1 MPEFCNHCNDYSR
14 SEVLRA
20 AIAEAGRGLPA
31 IEPGMPL
38 PAGTGLTRRSFVA
51 RSAGML
57 LSVYGASK
65 LPLRA
70 FEEGIAQAAVDAP
83 KTPVLVTIFLSGGAD
98 ALNVLFP
105 AGDPLYA
112 QYRPNIK
119 LDPSG
124 AKPVAEDG
132 RLYWHPSLGGL
143 SQLYDE
149 GKVTL
154 LPSVGYTHPDQSHFT
169 SRHFWE
175 VGATD
180 ASLMTGW
187 MGRFLDSVGVPD
199 NPLQGLALDTRLAPA
214 LASSKVPVSA
224 IDATDKYTFSA
235 NGVNDAAVTNRMIET
250 IAALAVPADPSEPAL
265 VQASAAVR
273 QSAELRA
280 QLASFNTDGASFNV
294 PASYPAT
301 GTFAKRLAGLAALI
315 GAGLPL
321 KCVALTAPGGYDT
334 HSAEAASLA
343 NGLKQTSDTLLA
355 FQRDLEQRGVA
366 DGVLTLVWSEF
377 GRRARENGSAGTDH
391 GAAGVG
397 FLVGTR
403 TPGRMIGQYAG
414 LQGGLDSQGNLVPTS
429 DFRGVY
435 SSLLEQWFGFDASQV
450 IPDAASFAR
459 VKVVR

>member
-1 MPEFCNHCNDYSR
+1 MDDCYHCRDFSR
-14 SEVLRA
+14 SEALRA

-57 LSVYGASK
+57 LAVYGASR

-70 FEEGIAQAAVDAP
+70 FEDGIAEAAVNAP
-83 KTPVLVTIFLSGGAD
+83 NAPVLVTIFLQGGAD

-112 QYRPNIK
+112 QLRPTLK
-119 LDPSG
+119 LDSSG
-124 AKPVAEDG
+124 AKAVREDG
-132 RLYWHPSLGGL
+132 RLFWHPSLGGL

-149 GKVTL
+149 GKVSL

-175 VGATD
+175 VGATQ
-180 ASLMTGW
+180 ASLTTGW
-187 MGRFLDSVGVPD
+187 LGRFLDATGTPN
-199 NPLQGLALDTRLAPA
+199 NPLQGLTLDTRLSPV
-214 LASSKVPVSA
+214 LASSKVPVAA
-224 IDATDKYTFSA
+224 IDATDRYTFGAYGVSDSA
-235 NGVNDAAVTNRMIET
+235 VNNRMIET
-250 IAALAVPADPSEPAL
+250 IGQLAIPVPSTDPAL
-265 VQASAAVR
+265 GQASDVVR

-280 QLASFNTDGASFNV
+280 QLQTFNNGGTFVV
-294 PASYPAT
+294 PSSYPAT
-301 GTFAKRLAGLAALI
+301 GDFAKRLAGIASMLS
-315 GAGLPL
+315 AGMPL
-321 KCVALTAPGGYDT
+321 KCIALTAPGGYDT
-334 HSAEAASLA
+334 HALQATALGT
-343 NGLKQTSDTLLA
+343 GLQQTSDTLLA

-366 DGVLTLVWSEF
+366 DRVLTLVWSEF

-391 GAAGVG
+391 GAAGTG
-397 FLVGTR
+397 FLIGTR
-403 TPGRMIGQYAG
+403 APGTMIGEYAG
-414 LQGGLDSQGNLVPTS
+414 LQGGLDTQGNLVPTA

-435 SSLLEQWFGFDASQV
+435 ASLLEQWFGFDATQT
-450 IPDAASFAR
+450 IPDAATFQR

>member
-1 MPEFCNHCNDYSR
+1 MDDCYHCRDFSR
-14 SEVLRA
+14 SEALRA

-57 LSVYGASK
+57 LAVYGASR

-70 FEEGIAQAAVDAP
+70 FEDGIAEAAVRAP
-83 KTPVLVTIFLSGGAD
+83 NAPVLVTIFLQGGAD

-112 QYRPNIK
+112 QLRPNLK
-119 LDPSG
+119 LDASG
-124 AKPVAEDG
+124 AKAVREDG
-132 RLYWHPSLGGL
+132 RLFWHPSLGGL

-149 GKVTL
+149 GKVSL

-175 VGATD
+175 VGATQ
-180 ASLMTGW
+180 ASLTTGW
-187 MGRFLDSVGVPD
+187 LGRFLDAVGTPN
-199 NPLQGLALDTRLAPA
+199 NPLQGLTLDTRLSPV
-214 LASSKVPVSA
+214 LASSKVPVAA
-224 IDATDKYTFSA
+224 IDATDRYTFSA
-235 NGVNDAAVTNRMIET
+235 FGVGDSAVSSRMIET
-250 IAALAVPADPSEPAL
+250 IGQLAIPVPATDAALA
-265 VQASAAVR
+265 QASDVVK

-280 QLASFNTDGASFNV
+280 QLQSFNNGGTFVV
-294 PASYPAT
+294 PSSYPAT
-301 GTFAKRLAGLAALI
+301 GDFAKRLAGVASML
-315 GAGLPL
+315 GAGMPL

-334 HSAEAASLA
+334 HAVQAAALA
-343 NGLKQTSDTLLA
+343 TGLQQTSDTLIA

-366 DGVLTLVWSEF
+366 DRVLTLVWSEF
-377 GRRARENGSAGTDH
+377 GRRAHENGSAGTDH
-391 GAAGVG
+391 GAAGTG
-397 FLVGTR
+397 FLIGTR
-403 TPGRMIGQYAG
+403 APGTMIGEYAG
-414 LQGGLDSQGNLVPTS
+414 LQGGLDSLGNLVPTA

-435 SSLLEQWFGFDASQV
+435 ASLLEQWFGFDAAQA
-450 IPDAASFAR
+450 IPDAATFQR